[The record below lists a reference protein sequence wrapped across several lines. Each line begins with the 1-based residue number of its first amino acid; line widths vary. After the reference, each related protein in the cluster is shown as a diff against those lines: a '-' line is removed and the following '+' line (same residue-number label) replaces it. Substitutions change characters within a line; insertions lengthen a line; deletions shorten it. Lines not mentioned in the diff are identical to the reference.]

1 MASRAP
7 QESLVGPIPLNIFI
21 NYSDNRSED
30 TVSKSVYNN
39 KQGEGVEGRTNLHK
53 AINIDVDRVEDW
65 ANKHYMSLT
74 KAKYKVLHPGWKFQA
89 AV

>member
-1 MASRAP
+1 M
-7 QESLVGPIPLNIFI
+7 GPIPLNIFI
-21 NYSDNRSED
+21 NYSDNRPED
-30 TVSKSVYNN
+30 TVTKSVYNN

-74 KAKYKVLHPGWKFQA
+74 KAKYKVLYPGWKFQA